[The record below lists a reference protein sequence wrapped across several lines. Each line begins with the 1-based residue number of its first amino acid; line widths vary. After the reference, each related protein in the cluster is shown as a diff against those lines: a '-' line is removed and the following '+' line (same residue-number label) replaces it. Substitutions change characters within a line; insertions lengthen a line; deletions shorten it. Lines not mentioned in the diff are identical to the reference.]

1 MNIVAIIVS
10 LLVSAVAFFIISK
23 LPTGVKIE
31 SFQKALI
38 AAVVF
43 GILNAILHPVLDLLA
58 APLNFVT
65 FGFLRGLI
73 TLLINAFIFG
83 LSAWLIRGFRL
94 QWGIWSALIGAFA
107 LTIINQIISS
117 LLPSIAG

>member
-10 LLVSAVAFFIISK
+10 LLVTTVAFIIISY

-38 AAVVF
+38 AAIVF
-43 GILNAILHPVLDLLA
+43 GILNAILHPILDLLA

-65 FGFLRGLI
+65 FGFLRGLL
-73 TLLINAFIFG
+73 TLLINGFIFG
-83 LSAWLIRGFRL
+83 LSAWLIKGFRL

-107 LTIINQIISS
+107 LTIINQIITS
-117 LLPSIAG
+117 LLPALG

>member
-1 MNIVAIIVS
+1 MNILAIIVS

-43 GILNAILHPVLDLLA
+43 GILNAILHPILDLLA
-58 APLNFVT
+58 VPLNLVT

-73 TLLINAFIFG
+73 TLIINGFIFG
-83 LSAWLIRGFRL
+83 LSAWLIKGFRL

-107 LTIINQIISS
+107 LTIINQIIFS
-117 LLPSIAG
+117 LLPAIG

>member
-1 MNIVAIIVS
+1 MNIVGIIVS

-23 LPTGVKIE
+23 LPTGVKME

-43 GILNAILHPVLDLLA
+43 GILNAILHPILDLLA

-107 LTIINQIISS
+107 LTIINQIIFS
-117 LLPSIAG
+117 LLPSVAG

>member
-10 LLVSAVAFFIISK
+10 LLVTTVAFIIISK

-38 AAVVF
+38 AAIVF
-43 GILNAILHPVLDLLA
+43 GILNALLHPLLDLLA

-65 FGFLRGLI
+65 FGFLRSLI
-73 TLLINAFIFG
+73 TLVINGFIFG
-83 LSAWLIRGFRL
+83 LSALLIQGFRL
-94 QWGIWSALIGAFA
+94 QWGVWSALIGAFA
-107 LTIINQIISS
+107 LTLINQLIFS
-117 LLPSIAG
+117 LLPTVA

>member
-1 MNIVAIIVS
+1 MNILAIIVS

-43 GILNAILHPVLDLLA
+43 GILNAILHPILDLLA

-65 FGFLRGLI
+65 FGFLRGLL
-73 TLLINAFIFG
+73 TLFINGFIFG
-83 LSAWLIRGFRL
+83 LSALLIQGFRL

-107 LTIINQIISS
+107 LTLINQIIFS
-117 LLPSIAG
+117 LLPAVG

>member
-1 MNIVAIIVS
+1 MLAIIVS

-43 GILNAILHPVLDLLA
+43 GILNAILHPVLDILA
-58 APLNFVT
+58 APLNFIS
-65 FGFLRGLI
+65 FGLLRGIL
-73 TLLINAFIFG
+73 TLLINGFIFG
-83 LSAWLIRGFRL
+83 LSALLIQGFRL

-107 LTIINQIISS
+107 LTVINQLIFS
-117 LLPSIAG
+117 LLPTIG

>member
-1 MNIVAIIVS
+1 MNTVGIIVS

-23 LPTGVKIE
+23 LPTGVKME

-43 GILNAILHPVLDLLA
+43 GILNAILHPILDLLA

-107 LTIINQIISS
+107 LTIINQIIFS
-117 LLPSIAG
+117 LLPSVAG

>member
-1 MNIVAIIVS
+1 MNIVAILISLIVT
-10 LLVSAVAFFIISK
+10 AVAFIIISK

-38 AAVVF
+38 AALVF
-43 GILNAILHPVLDLLA
+43 GILNAVLHPLLDLLA
-58 APLNFVT
+58 TPLNFVS

-73 TLLINAFIFG
+73 TLLINGFIFG

-94 QWGIWSALIGAFA
+94 DWGIWSALIGAFA
-107 LTIINQIISS
+107 LTVINQLITQFFPA
-117 LLPSIAG
+117 LV

>member
-10 LLVSAVAFFIISK
+10 LFVSAIAFFVISK

-38 AAVVF
+38 AAIVF
-43 GILNAILHPVLDLLA
+43 GILNAILHPVLALLA
-58 APLNFVT
+58 APLNFLT
-65 FGFLRGLI
+65 LGLFRGLF
-73 TLLINAFIFG
+73 TLIINGFIFG
-83 LSAWLIRGFRL
+83 LSAILIQGFRL

-107 LTIINQIISS
+107 LTVINQLIFN
-117 LLPSIAG
+117 LLSAIG

>member
-10 LLVSAVAFFIISK
+10 LLVTTIAFIIISK
-23 LPTGVKIE
+23 LPTGVKID

-73 TLLINAFIFG
+73 TLVINGFIFG
-83 LSAWLIRGFRL
+83 LSALLIQGFRL
-94 QWGIWSALIGAFA
+94 QWGVWSALIGAFA
-107 LTIINQIISS
+107 LTLINQLIFS
-117 LLPSIAG
+117 LLPAIA

>member
-1 MNIVAIIVS
+1 MNIVAILIS
-10 LLVSAVAFFIISK
+10 LLISTVAFIIISK
-23 LPTGVKIE
+23 LPTGVKID

-38 AAVVF
+38 AAIVF
-43 GILNAILHPVLDLLA
+43 GILNAILHPVLDILA

-73 TLLINAFIFG
+73 TLVINGFIFG
-83 LSAWLIRGFRL
+83 LSAWLIKGFRL

-107 LTIINQIISS
+107 LTIINQLISQFIS
-117 LLPSIAG
+117 TIG

>member
-1 MNIVAIIVS
+1 MNIIAIVASLIVTA
-10 LLVSAVAFFIISK
+10 LAFIIISK

-58 APLNFVT
+58 TPLNFVT

-73 TLLINAFIFG
+73 TLGINGLIFG
-83 LSAWLIRGFRL
+83 LSAMLIRGFRL
-94 QWGIWSALIGAFA
+94 DWGIWSALIGAFA
-107 LTIINQIISS
+107 LTVINQLITQ
-117 LLPSIAG
+117 LLPVVI

>member
-1 MNIVAIIVS
+1 MNIIAILVS
-10 LLVSAVAFFIISK
+10 LLISTVAFIIISK
-23 LPTGVKIE
+23 LPTGVKID

-38 AAVVF
+38 AAIVF
-43 GILNAILHPVLDLLA
+43 GILNAILHPILDILA

-73 TLLINAFIFG
+73 TLFINGFIFG
-83 LSAWLIRGFRL
+83 LSAWLIQGFRL

-107 LTIINQIISS
+107 LTLINQIITQ
-117 LLPSIAG
+117 LLPAIG

>member
-38 AAVVF
+38 AAIVF
-43 GILNAILHPVLDLLA
+43 GILNAILHPILDLLA

-117 LLPSIAG
+117 LLPSVAG